1 MLTFAQ
7 FERELISERTKDKLL
22 ERAQKGMWNGGGIPF
37 GYKVVDKQLVPDEQK
52 AQKLTEIFALFSETG
67 SLAKTYQI
75 LKAKKAFNDKGQ
87 PFSKTHLQHVLRNI
101 TYTGKL
107 RYAGKIYQG
116 LHQPLISDYLFNSVQ
131 TLFHETQ
138 QKQSVY
144 KNRLLAGLVRCAECD
159 SIMTPTHT
167 KKKPRQRYYYYR
179 CTKTYRQD
187 WNACATQQVNADRL
201 EQLIIENLKRVSLD
215 NNYIDSLIF
224 KLNFNGL
231 GAQQELEPSPSRS
244 EIDPKS
250 VQKNLKDLVDYLE
263 KASKIEQTL
272 AIKKYHCCPLKIL

>member
-1 MLTFAQ
+1 
-7 FERELISERTKDKLL
+7 
-22 ERAQKGMWNGGGIPF
+22 
-37 GYKVVDKQLVPDEQK
+37 
-52 AQKLTEIFALFSETG
+52 
-67 SLAKTYQI
+67 
-75 LKAKKAFNDKGQ
+75 
-87 PFSKTHLQHVLRNI
+87 
-101 TYTGKL
+101 
-107 RYAGKIYQG
+107 
-116 LHQPLISDYLFNSVQ
+116 
-131 TLFHETQ
+131 
-138 QKQSVY
+138 
-144 KNRLLAGLVRCAECD
+144 
-159 SIMTPTHT
+159 MTPTHT

-263 KASKIEQTL
+263 KASKIERVLAMKRYIRDILYSKESIQINMFCQPQLIDSQNIKNPDPLLNRAVCGRAAAAANRERLLSPQTKMATANSSHSLNL
-272 AIKKYHCCPLKIL
+272 AAHGSFLRTVPIILPNTIHGCKKKNL